1 MKNTLLAI
9 VATIFSLSVF
19 AQHTLVLKNGEK
31 VKGVVMGIQD
41 DVLSIAVNRNLV
53 KYPMVEVS
61 SLFFDE
67 YVPYDGKLIAAEEN
81 IKTVKSGNYTIKY
94 NIKDRKMVQV
104 PTISNGTRTTG
115 VVVVNIVVNQNG
127 NVISAK
133 PGGIGSTT
141 TSEYLYT
148 KAQFAAQSAKFEPDY
163 KGPVRTEG
171 TIEIS
176 YWLC

>member
-1 MKNTLLAI
+1 MKKYFLVFFICNCFI
-9 VATIFSLSVF
+9 SVF

-67 YVPYDGKLIAAEEN
+67 YVPYDGKLIAADEN

-94 NIKDRKMVQV
+94 NIL
-104 PTISNGTRTTG
+104 SN
-115 VVVVNIVVNQNG
+115 V
-127 NVISAK
+127 
-133 PGGIGSTT
+133 
-141 TSEYLYT
+141 
-148 KAQFAAQSAKFEPDY
+148 
-163 KGPVRTEG
+163 
-171 TIEIS
+171 
-176 YWLC
+176 WL

>member
-1 MKNTLLAI
+1 MKKYFLVFFICNCFI
-9 VATIFSLSVF
+9 SVF

-115 VVVVNIVVNQNG
+115 VVVVDIVVNQNG

-176 YWLC
+176 Y

>member
-1 MKNTLLAI
+1 MKSIFLSI
-9 VATIFSLSVF
+9 FIFSSVF
-19 AQHTLVLKNGEK
+19 FASAQHTLVLKNGEK
-31 VKGVVMGIQD
+31 VKGVVLGIQD
-41 DVLSIAVNRNLV
+41 DVLSFAVNRNMV

-67 YVPYDGKLIAAEEN
+67 YVPYDGKLVVDETN
-81 IKTVKSGNYTIKY
+81 LKTAKSGNYTIKY
-94 NIKDRKMVQV
+94 NIKDRKMLQV
-104 PTISNGTRTTG
+104 PKISNGTRTSG
-115 VVVVNIVVNQNG
+115 VVVVDIVVNQNG

-171 TIEIS
+171 TIEIA
-176 YWLC
+176 Y